1 MNIEEVVHILSEF
14 NKWRR
19 GLPPY
24 EWNEDPSK
32 QKELPYSAV
41 EIGIAIDEAVDM
53 LRQAASDMDREKKY
67 EYIVKFFRKR
77 SDKCIG
83 RSADHYDSLDCARR
97 RHIPDTKGELVK
109 FFRRSVGEW
118 EEVKE

>member
-14 NKWRR
+14 NQWRR

-41 EIGIAIDEAVDM
+41 EIGLAIDEAINI
-53 LRQAASDMDREKKY
+53 LR
-67 EYIVKFFRKR
+67 
-77 SDKCIG
+77 
-83 RSADHYDSLDCARR
+83 
-97 RHIPDTKGELVK
+97 
-109 FFRRSVGEW
+109 W
-118 EEVKE
+118 EEVAND